1 MWALV
6 PFKGA
11 EGAKGRLAPALS
23 EAERRELSLAMVRD
37 VLAALAAAPL
47 DGILIV
53 SGAPVA
59 RELAREFATEVFEET
74 VRGLTGAVTE
84 ASAHVADQGGA
95 GTLIVHGDVPLLTA
109 AEVAMVLDGHEDVTL
124 VPDRHDIGTNC
135 IAATPPNAMTYQ
147 FDGTSFAPHQA
158 LARAAGITPRVV
170 RLPGLGLDIDT
181 VDALRDFADLASDT
195 RTGRYLRESGLASR
209 LAGPRSAQ

>member
-11 EGAKGRLAPALS
+11 EGAKGRLAPTLT
-23 EAERRELSLAMVRD
+23 ERERRDLSLSMIRD
-37 VLAALAAAPL
+37 VLAALTASRL

-53 SGAPVA
+53 SRAQVA
-59 RELAREFATEVFEET
+59 RDLAREFAVDVFEET

-84 ASAHVADQGGA
+84 ASDHVVARGGT

-109 AEVAMVLDGHEDVTL
+109 VEVAAVLDGHEDITL

-135 IAATPPNAMTYQ
+135 IAATPPNAMRYQ

-158 LARAAGITPRVV
+158 LARAAGIEPRVV

-181 VDALRDFADLASDT
+181 LEALRDFSELPSDT
-195 RTGRYLRESGLASR
+195 GTHRYLRESGLASR
-209 LAGPRSAQ
+209 LSEPHNG

>member
-6 PFKGA
+6 PFKGV

-23 EAERRELSLAMVRD
+23 EPERRALSLAMMRD

-47 DGILIV
+47 DGVLIV
-53 SGAPVA
+53 SRSTVA
-59 RELAREFATEVFEET
+59 RELAREFAAEVFQET

-84 ASAHVADQGGA
+84 ASGHVARRGGA

-109 AEVAMVLDGHEDVTL
+109 AEVATVLDGHRDVTL
-124 VPDRHDIGTNC
+124 VPDRNDIGTNC

-158 LARAAGITPRVV
+158 LARAAGIEPRVV

-181 VDALRDFADLASDT
+181 LEALRDFANVASDT
-195 RTGRYLRESGLASR
+195 RTGRYLAESGLASR
-209 LAGPRSAQ
+209 LSETHND